1 MESTTSQETP
11 RNDALRDTR
20 LPTVHTTTHGL
31 PPDKRFA
38 SWRLTADV
46 LFNTSAAGEGAFDA
60 SLRVFHF
67 NRFLL
72 CSGHLDGARYR
83 RDHLRLGCCDL
94 DHYLLHMPLQ
104 RGLVAG
110 NGLRVWPGDV
120 AVLDLTQPADF
131 RTASGEGMSLLV
143 PRTALM
149 AYEANQLHGLV
160 LRRGSSSGRLLAGVL
175 KALAVAAPGL
185 SQDEGVRLSLPILAV
200 VAACLAK
207 EAGRRPAAAQPGPT
221 TLGRRARLYIEHN
234 LHRDDLSPA
243 VLAKALATSRSQ
255 LYRAFER
262 FGGVRHYL
270 LQRRLRRCLLAFGE
284 AGNGG
289 LRIGD
294 VAYANGF
301 VDEAYFSRVFRKAFG
316 LSPSSARRALQRGE
330 LPSHARLMALL
341 GEGAALAQWINE
353 LTCH

>member
-1 MESTTSQETP
+1 MECTASQETT
-11 RNDALRDTR
+11 RNDALRDTP
-20 LPTVHTTTHGL
+20 LPAVHTTTHGL
-31 PPDKRFA
+31 PADERFA
-38 SWRLTADV
+38 TWRQTADA

-60 SLRVFHF
+60 SLQVFHF

-83 RDHLRLGCCDL
+83 RDHLRLRCCDL
-94 DHYLLHMPLQ
+94 DHYLLHVPLQ

-110 NGLRVWPGDV
+110 NGLRVRPGDV
-120 AVLDLTQPADF
+120 AVLDLTQPADL
-131 RTASGEGMSLLV
+131 RTAAGEGISLLV
-143 PRTALM
+143 PRTALL
-149 AYEANQLHGLV
+149 AFEANQLHGLV
-160 LRRGSSSGRLLAGVL
+160 LRRGSANGRLLAGVL

-185 SQDEGVRLSLPILAV
+185 GQDDGVRLSLPILAV

-207 EAGRRPAAAQPGPT
+207 EAGSRPATAQPGPT

-262 FGGVRHYL
+262 FGGVRHYV

-284 AGNGG
+284 AGNGDR
-289 LRIGD
+289 RIGD

-301 VDEAYFSRVFRKAFG
+301 ADEAHFSRVFRKAFG
-316 LSPSSARRALQRGE
+316 LSPTSARTALQRGE
-330 LPSHARLMALL
+330 LPTHARLMAPI
-341 GEGAALAQWINE
+341 GEGPVLAQWISE
-353 LTCH
+353 LACH